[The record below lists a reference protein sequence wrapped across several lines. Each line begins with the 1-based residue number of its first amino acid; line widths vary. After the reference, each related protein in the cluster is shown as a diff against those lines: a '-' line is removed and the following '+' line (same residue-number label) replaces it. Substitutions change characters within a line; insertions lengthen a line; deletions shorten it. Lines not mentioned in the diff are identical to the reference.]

1 MTQVTA
7 IDFKDLA
14 QPQAVQTPMRGRG
27 VRLMRQMTSCA
38 AMLACE
44 LRRWAE
50 RRSNQALPPADVSM
64 QQFRRDVM
72 RIEVRRL
79 L

>member
-14 QPQAVQTPMRGRG
+14 QPQSVQVPMRGTG
-27 VRLMRQMTSCA
+27 ARLMRQMRSCA

-44 LRRWAE
+44 LQRWAE
-50 RRSNQALPPADVSM
+50 RRSDQALPPADVSM
-64 QQFRRDVM
+64 QRFRRDVM

>member
-1 MTQVTA
+1 VTA
-7 IDFKDLA
+7 IEFKDLA
-14 QPQAVQTPMRGRG
+14 RPQVGQTPMRGTG
-27 VRLMRQMTSCA
+27 VRLMRQMKRCA

-44 LRRWAE
+44 LQRWAE
-50 RRSNQALPPADVSM
+50 RRSNEAVLPADVSM

>member
-7 IDFKDLA
+7 IDLKDLV
-14 QPQAVQTPMRGRG
+14 QPQAVETPMRGAG
-27 VRLMRQMTSCA
+27 ASLMRQMRNLA
-38 AMLACE
+38 AMLARE
-44 LRRWAE
+44 LQRWAK
-50 RRSNQALPPADVSM
+50 RRCGHVLPPAGVSM
-64 QQFRRDVM
+64 EQFRRDVM